1 MQSSGWKGF
10 WFGFWVTALVLVP
23 LVGGTVL
30 LEQRQSQARTQVAQD
45 ASGVA
50 VALPKAEDRLAAL
63 ICVPGDE
70 PAFVLVGL
78 DADANRL
85 ALLAVPAECAVP
97 FGDGESTLRACY
109 TAAGPARCVQGLN
122 AALAEAAQEEESGST
137 PQIERYLAL
146 SAEMLAKITE
156 DYGPLR
162 VGLSGVLTAQQLAAC
177 GQPEAM
183 QEWEASAAHE
193 FLASQQ
199 DWLPTTRAALRA
211 AVWEAFFRQKLE
223 KLPAT
228 LPQALRKY
236 SSSLLTD
243 LTAGELYTLEETLEF
258 LADQGAVA
266 SGEVLPG
273 TWEPGTSENESG
285 VYRLDAA
292 SAAAVQA
299 IFSASA
305 ASSQSASA
313 SAP

>member
-109 TAAGPARCVQGLN
+109 AAAGPARCVQGLN
-122 AALAEAAQEEESGST
+122 AALAEAARSENAQAEESET
-137 PQIERYLAL
+137 TAQIERYLAL
-146 SAEMLAKITE
+146 SAETLAKITA

-177 GQPEAM
+177 GQTEAM

-199 DWLPTTRAALRA
+199 DWLPTTRCALRA

-223 KLPAT
+223 KLPTT
-228 LPQALRKY
+228 LPAALRKY

-266 SGEVLPG
+266 SGAVLPG
-273 TWEPGTSENESG
+273 MWDEEDG

-299 IFSASA
+299 LFSASA
-305 ASSQSASA
+305 ASSQSESA

>member
-1 MQSSGWKGF
+1 
-10 WFGFWVTALVLVP
+10 
-23 LVGGTVL
+23 
-30 LEQRQSQARTQVAQD
+30 
-45 ASGVA
+45 
-50 VALPKAEDRLAAL
+50 
-63 ICVPGDE
+63 
-70 PAFVLVGL
+70 
-78 DADANRL
+78 
-85 ALLAVPAECAVP
+85 VP

-109 TAAGPARCVQGLN
+109 AAAGPARCVQGLN
-122 AALAEAAQEEESGST
+122 AALAEAAGSESAQTESERADAETSQPEEST
-137 PQIERYLAL
+137 TQTEQIPQIERYLAL
-146 SAEMLAKITE
+146 SADTLAKITA

-177 GQPEAM
+177 GQSEAV

-199 DWLPTTRAALRA
+199 DWLPATRCALRA

-228 LPQALRKY
+228 LPAALRKY

-266 SGEVLPG
+266 SGAVLPG
-273 TWEPGTSENESG
+273 EWEPGTLENEGG

-299 IFSASA
+299 LFSASA

>member
-50 VALPKAEDRLAAL
+50 VALSKAEDRLAAL

-109 TAAGPARCVQGLN
+109 AAAGPARCVQGLN
-122 AALAEAAQEEESGST
+122 AALAEAARSENAQAEESET
-137 PQIERYLAL
+137 TAQIERYLAL
-146 SAEMLAKITE
+146 SAETLAKITA

-177 GQPEAM
+177 GQTEAM

-199 DWLPTTRAALRA
+199 DWLPTTRCALRA

-223 KLPAT
+223 KLPTT
-228 LPQALRKY
+228 LPTALRKY

-266 SGEVLPG
+266 SGAVLPG
-273 TWEPGTSENESG
+273 EWDEEDG

-299 IFSASA
+299 LFSASA
-305 ASSQSASA
+305 ASSQSESA